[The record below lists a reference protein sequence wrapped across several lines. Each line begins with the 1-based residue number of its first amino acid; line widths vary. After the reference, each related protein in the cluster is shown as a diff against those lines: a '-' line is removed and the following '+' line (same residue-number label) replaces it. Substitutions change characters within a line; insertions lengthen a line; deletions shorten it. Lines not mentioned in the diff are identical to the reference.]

1 MIRFAR
7 VGKAFNGHNVL
18 CDLSFN
24 IESKECVSILGP
36 SGVGKTTVL
45 RLITGAI
52 VPDTGEVQVTETR
65 VGYIFQ
71 EPRLLPWR
79 TALENIAL
87 VIRATGKGKREANP
101 IAKDWMQRLGLKG
114 FEQYYPAQLSGG
126 MQQRVSIGRALA
138 VDPELLIMDEP
149 FSHLD
154 VELKDSLLEMM
165 EGLIADYRP
174 TVVYVTHDLLE
185 ALRLADRVFR
195 LSTNLIME
203 ELNLKERESIVREY
217 VLKYTRSVD
226 EQKLTPC

>member
-1 MIRFAR
+1 MISF
-7 VGKAFNGHNVL
+7 VNVSKAFGGHSVL
-18 CDLSFN
+18 SDLSFS
-24 IESKECVSILGP
+24 IESKKCASILGP
-36 SGVGKTTVL
+36 SGVGKTTIL

-52 VPDTGEVQVTETR
+52 APDTGMVQVTESR

-87 VIRATGKGKREANP
+87 GLRATGRDKKEAGA
-101 IAKDWMQRLGLKG
+101 IAGEWLQKLGLKG
-114 FEQYYPAQLSGG
+114 FEQHYPAQLSGG

-138 VDPELLIMDEP
+138 IDPELLIMDEP

-165 EGLIADYRP
+165 EGLIADCYP

-185 ALRLADRVFR
+185 ALRLADRIFR
-195 LSTNLIME
+195 LSTNSVME
-203 ELNLKERESIVREY
+203 ELNLDDREAIIHKY
-217 VLKYTRSVD
+217 VFRHTRSVA
-226 EQKLTPC
+226 EPKLTAC